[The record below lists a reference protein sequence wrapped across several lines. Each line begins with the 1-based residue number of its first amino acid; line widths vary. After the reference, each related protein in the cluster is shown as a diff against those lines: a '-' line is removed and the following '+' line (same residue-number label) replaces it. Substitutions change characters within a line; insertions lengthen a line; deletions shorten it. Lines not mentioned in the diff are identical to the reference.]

1 MKNNLRYLFS
11 LTFVVITALSCQTQQ
26 SASEKTQQ
34 LIIEPSPTSEVEPV
48 IEPATV
54 EMEPAI
60 EVIEAKDETYFD
72 PTSISK
78 EVFDATKGE
87 VQALIEELN
96 QLIRDKNYTA
106 WVQYLSPGYKES
118 LSNPEFLKTVSE
130 SSRLKNQ
137 KIVLKNLEDYFL
149 YVVVPS
155 RANDRVDD
163 IEFIG
168 QNRVKAY
175 TITSK
180 GQRLRL
186 YELEKT
192 DGNWNI
198 VN

>member
-1 MKNNLRYLFS
+1 MKHDFGAVIIYI
-11 LTFVVITALSCQTQQ
+11 VVLLSALSCQTQQ
-26 SASEKTQQ
+26 TASPAPFPAQTETTPPSESSQEIKAVQP
-34 LIIEPSPTSEVEPV
+34 EPTLE
-48 IEPATV
+48 AT
-54 EMEPAI
+54 
-60 EVIEAKDETYFD
+60 FD
-72 PTSISK
+72 PSSITQ

-87 VQALIEELN
+87 VQALIEKLN
-96 QLIRDKNYTA
+96 QIIRNKDYEA
-106 WVQYLSPGYKES
+106 WVQYLSPSYKS
-118 LSNPEFLKTVSE
+118 ALSDADFLKNVSE

-137 KIVLKNLEDYFL
+137 KIVLKSLEDYFL

-192 DGNWNI
+192 AGNWNI